1 MPHSLPRRWLLG
13 PTINWGREALVAM
26 ARRNGGHIGWE
37 AVTLRGIAE
46 ELAFGATEARVA
58 GDLERQLLLN
68 DSLAATLPDLD
79 PSYRELATRPGF
91 RTAIGDAVFELRI
104 AGVGADEVLSRAGV
118 GTPAHAAAK
127 ILARYE
133 ALLAERQLLDPA
145 GLFRL
150 ALERFDAEAPFV
162 LPDEL
167 HVAPQAAP
175 RGLPKR
181 LFDRLVARGTIPFA
195 LPAIPGTEPTRLFVA
210 TTPVAE
216 LRECFR
222 RAVTAGV
229 PLDEVE
235 LVCTDPDTYG
245 VAFEAL
251 LQHLGLAGSTLQGVP
266 WRRTLVG
273 RAVSG
278 WWRWLNDGLPSDQ
291 LRSLLESGHLGPVPT
306 RLFRELGIGWGRARY
321 EEALSQLDGHAL
333 SEALSPYE
341 DEEPDHFAERKEI
354 LAADETALGTLLRRI
369 LTATPPVPERGGS
382 GATSQSVGA
391 LAKQTREFLDLLVV
405 EPESGE
411 GHTATRL
418 RNRLGTLIESSD
430 PAAVPFGM
438 ALAEL
443 ESALEDLR
451 AWPGPLFARK
461 PWSAQGGR
469 PHLTDL
475 AHAGATGRRAVFV
488 VGLDADRVAGP
499 RLPDPILPDDLRLAL
514 GTERIATTSDRRAD
528 RRTLVLG
535 TLERLGF
542 HVTLAYARASEDGRT
557 AAPAPILLEQFRRI
571 AEKPEGSY
579 ADLLASLGAP
589 VSPVPTA
596 GMLDRRDVW
605 LGALG
610 DGPVLRDGA
619 AQVRGAIPAIDRGL
633 KAAATWTEGKVTPV
647 QGTVTAAAKA
657 LDPRAKGIPVS
668 PSSLELLAKCPRAF
682 FYKNGLRLRAP
693 EDPEYDP
700 GRWLDPA
707 QRGSLLHEVFEQ
719 FGRAWVER
727 QAELGG
733 EPARAS
739 IQEILGLR
747 IAAWRVEVPPPS
759 ELVYLAEVR
768 ELRHAAEAFLAGE
781 RVRRRRDPGRKWTHF
796 ELEFPKAGGT
806 VGYPDTKKGAIPVRG
821 RIDRVDTTSDGALVV
836 LDYKTGGPS
845 SYKKEPKFGPF
856 RGGRSLQP
864 AIYAAATAQLLG
876 AAVRAFE
883 YLFPTAKGRNT
894 IVRYEAAEL
903 VTAAPLIDRLLEHTV
918 QGSFIPTNDGND
930 CKYCDFR
937 DACRVE
943 TPRFELGQHPSPR
956 AIWAKEHAESLREY
970 DGMLA
975 RRTKE

>member
-1 MPHSLPRRWLLG
+1 
-13 PTINWGREALVAM
+13 M
-26 ARRNGGHIGWE
+26 ARRTGGHIGWE

-79 PSYRELATRPGF
+79 PSYAELATRPGF

-104 AGVGADEVLSRAGV
+104 AGIGAEELRARV
-118 GTPAHAAAK
+118 QAGTPAHAAA
-127 ILARYE
+127 LVLVRYE
-133 ALLAERQLLDPA
+133 ALLAERHLLDPA
-145 GLFRL
+145 GLFL
-150 ALERFDAEAPFV
+150 VALERFDAEAPYV

-167 HVAPQAAP
+167 HLAPQVAP
-175 RGLPKR
+175 RGLPRR
-181 LFDRLVARGTIPFA
+181 LFDRLVARGTIPFE
-195 LPAIPGTEPTRLFVA
+195 LPPVAGTEPTQLFVA

-222 RAVTAGV
+222 RAVTAGA
-229 PLDEVE
+229 PLDAVE

-251 LQHLGLAGSTLQGVP
+251 LQHLGLPGSTLQGVP

-273 RAVSG
+273 RAVG
-278 WWRWLNDGLPSDQ
+278 QWWRWLSDGLPADQ
-291 LRSLLESGHLGPVPT
+291 LRSLLESGHLGPAPT

-321 EEALSQLDGHAL
+321 DEALAELGGHAR
-333 SEALSPYE
+333 SEALSSYD
-341 DEEPDHFAERKEI
+341 DEEPDHFAERKED
-354 LAADETALGTLLRRI
+354 LSTDETTLGALLRRI
-369 LTATPPVPERGGS
+369 LATTPRVPERGGS
-382 GATSQSVGA
+382 NAAHLSVGA
-391 LAKQTREFLDLLVV
+391 LAEQTRGFLDLLVV
-405 EPESGE
+405 DPESGE

-418 RNRLGTLIESSD
+418 RNRLGTLVEGSD
-430 PAAVPFGM
+430 PGTVPFGM

-443 ESALEDLR
+443 MSALDDLR

-475 AHAGATGRRAVFV
+475 AHAGTTGRPHCFV

-499 RLPDPILPDDLRLAL
+499 RLPDPILPDDIRLAL
-514 GTERIATTSDRRAD
+514 GAERIATTSDRRAD
-528 RRTLVLG
+528 RRKLVRGMLA
-535 TLERLGF
+535 RLGP
-542 HVTLAYARASEDGRT
+542 HVTLSYARAGGDGRT
-557 AAPAPILLEQFRRI
+557 AAPAPILLEEFRRVE
-571 AEKPEGSY
+571 AKPEGSY
-579 ADLLASLGAP
+579 ADLLTSLGAP
-589 VSPVPTA
+589 ASPVPGE

-610 DGPVLRDGA
+610 EGPVLRDGA
-619 AQVRGAIPAIDRGL
+619 GQLRASIPAIDRGL
-633 KAAATWTEGKVTPV
+633 KAAATWTEAKVTPV
-647 QGTVTAAAKA
+647 QGAVTAAARA
-657 LDPRAKGIPVS
+657 LDPRVKGKPVS
-668 PSSLELLAKCPRAF
+668 PSSLELLARCPRAF
-682 FYKNGLRLRAP
+682 FYKNGLRLRSP

-727 QAELGG
+727 QSELGG
-733 EPARAS
+733 DAARTS
-739 IQEILGLR
+739 IREILGVR
-747 IAAWRVEVPPPS
+747 VASWRVDVPPPS
-759 ELVYLAEVR
+759 ELVFLSEER

-781 RVRRRRDPGRKWTHF
+781 RERQRRDPGRRWTHF
-796 ELEFPKAGGT
+796 ELDFPKAGGT
-806 VGYPDTKKGAIPVRG
+806 VGYPDTTKGAIPVRG
-821 RIDRVDTTSDGALVV
+821 RIDRVDTSSDGTLVV
-836 LDYKTGGPS
+836 LDYKTGSPH

-864 AIYAAATAQLLG
+864 AIYAAATHQLLG

-894 IVRYEAAEL
+894 VVRYEAAEL
-903 VTAAPLIDRLLEHTV
+903 AAAAPLIDRLLEHTV
-918 QGSFIPTNDGND
+918 KGSFIPTNDAND

-943 TPRFELGQHPSPR
+943 TPRFELGQHASPR
-956 AIWAKEHAESLREY
+956 AAWAKEHAESLREY
-970 DGMLA
+970 AGMLA